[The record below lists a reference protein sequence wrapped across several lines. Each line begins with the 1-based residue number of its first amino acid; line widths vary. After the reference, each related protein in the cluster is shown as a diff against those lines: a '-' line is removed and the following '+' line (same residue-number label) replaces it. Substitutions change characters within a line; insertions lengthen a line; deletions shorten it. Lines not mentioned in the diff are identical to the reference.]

1 METVVDATIPTD
13 RFVLEETIAQVP
25 DVELEFVRFAIH
37 SSACTSPFLW
47 VSTSRPDRLEAAM
60 RNDSS
65 TERAR
70 CLSRDDGRDLYSID
84 WTARAA
90 CRIDGFAEIDG
101 SVLGVRRTSGGW
113 TFRILFPD
121 RATASKTF
129 QTWRDDGIGP
139 SLSRIGNLSCREG
152 DKGGLSATQY
162 STIAHAFQTDYYSVP
177 RSTTLKELAMD
188 FDVSHQAV
196 SERLRRGH
204 SHLVEQMLAES
215 AIGMETR
222 Q

>member
-1 METVVDATIPTD
+1 METVVDATIPSD
-13 RFVLEETIAQVP
+13 QFVLEETIEQVP
-25 DVELEFVRFAIH
+25 DVELEFVRFVIH
-37 SSACTSPFLW
+37 SSACTAPFLW
-47 VSTSRPDRLEAAM
+47 VSTSRPDRLEAAV
-60 RNDSS
+60 RNDPS
-65 TERAR
+65 TERAN

-90 CRIDGFAEIDG
+90 CLIDRFAEIDG
-101 SVLGVRRTSGGW
+101 SVLSVRGTSDQW

-121 RATASKTF
+121 REAASKTF
-129 QTWRDDGIGP
+129 QTWRDDGVDP

-152 DKGGLSATQY
+152 DKGGLSETQY
-162 STIAHAFQTDYYSVP
+162 STIAHAFQTDYYSIP
-177 RSTTLKELAMD
+177 RSTTLEELATD

-204 SHLVEQMLAES
+204 SHLVEQMLSES
-215 AIGMETR
+215 TVGVGSR